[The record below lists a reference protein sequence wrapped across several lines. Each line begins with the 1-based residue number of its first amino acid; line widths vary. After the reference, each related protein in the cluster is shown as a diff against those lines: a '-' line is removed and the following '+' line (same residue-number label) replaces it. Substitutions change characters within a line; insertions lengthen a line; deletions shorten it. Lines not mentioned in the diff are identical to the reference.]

1 VKKVYHGALNGRLT
15 ESILLERM
23 MMKLKIDE
31 NRFLTVQDVADHLQV
46 SKATVYGW
54 IFRRILP
61 HVKVGRFVRISPTD
75 LAEFLELR
83 RRGPSSSISN
93 GRTQTCPERG

>member
-1 VKKVYHGALNGRLT
+1 MGSRITK
-15 ESILLERM
+15 
-23 MMKLKIDE
+23 
-31 NRFLTVQDVADHLQV
+31 NRFLTVEDVADYLQV

-61 HVKVGRFVRISPTD
+61 HVKIGRFVRISPSD

-83 RRGPSSSISN
+83 RRGDSSSIAD
-93 GRTQTCPERG
+93 GRTQTCPERR